1 MLLPDGRALSNP
13 SNAEIAEA
21 AGAAI
26 EVEEAAFDVVIV
38 GAGSAGLSAAVYC
51 ASEGLRTV
59 VVDEGGIGGQ
69 ARSSSLIRNYLGFP
83 RGVSGA
89 RLAERAYEQ
98 ASVFGASFLFM
109 HRATELVRADDR
121 LTVVARRRAAP
132 ERRGGDPRRRRDVSP
147 PRRSV
152 ARGPDRRRRLLRR
165 PRLGGARADRQG
177 RLRRRWRELGRP
189 GRPSPRPL
197 RAPRHAPGARRIARR
212 RDVALPGARGRGDAE
227 PRRAHRHRGGRR
239 GRGGP
244 VAGAGAARERR
255 PARRPRSPPTR
266 CSS

>member
-1 MLLPDGRALSNP
+1 LAESEQGRELLEAAGADITLPVMLLPDGRTLSNP

-21 AGAAI
+21 AGAVL

-59 VVDEGGIGGQ
+59 VVDEGGIGAQ

-121 LTVVARRRAAP
+121 LTVSLAD
-132 ERRGGDPRRRRDVSP
+132 G
-147 PRRSV
+147 
-152 ARGPDRRRRLLRR
+152 RRL
-165 PRLGGARADRQG
+165 
-177 RLRRRWRELGRP
+177 
-189 GRPSPRPL
+189 S
-197 RAPRHAPGARRIARR
+197 
-212 RDVALPGARGRGDAE
+212 
-227 PRRAHRHRGGRR
+227 
-239 GRGGP
+239 
-244 VAGAGAARERR
+244 GAA
-255 PARRPRSPPTR
+255 
-266 CSS
+266 